1 MGAPSTGS
9 VVMSV
14 SRGGA
19 FPQVGGFSCSG
30 DTCSEGQRGGLETE
44 QKEKQN
50 GNFLNVSWSLGTEF
64 FAYFLFNTASSLVR
78 LFTRVRSVLSED
90 LSSST

>member
-9 VVMSV
+9 VVMSF

-19 FPQVGGFSCSG
+19 FPQVGGFPSSG
-30 DTCSEGQRGGLETE
+30 GTGSEGQRGGPETE
-44 QKEKQN
+44 EKRN
-50 GNFLNVSWSLGTEF
+50 KMPKCELELGAEF
-64 FAYFLFNTASSLVR
+64 FPHFLFNTASSLVR

>member
-30 DTCSEGQRGGLETE
+30 DTCSEGQRGGPETAE
-44 QKEKQN
+44 KEKQN
-50 GNFLNVSWSLGTEF
+50 GNFSWSLGTEF